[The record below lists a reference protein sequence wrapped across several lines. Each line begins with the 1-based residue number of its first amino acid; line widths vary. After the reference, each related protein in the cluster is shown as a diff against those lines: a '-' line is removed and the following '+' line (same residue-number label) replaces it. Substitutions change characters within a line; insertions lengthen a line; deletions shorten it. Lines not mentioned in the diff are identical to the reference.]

1 MKNILVLLVL
11 LVSVAYVSCKP
22 ATNNN
27 VWDNVPIQK
36 LPFSMIDSDRDSV
49 WNWMFSQESFNK
61 HFNISQDTNEM
72 DKMFHCDS
80 GWKHLSFDFDF
91 ISNEP
96 GHFFKRLP
104 DVNHDKVLLFVVYDD
119 KMEDDVCMGIKAWI
133 QLQTFDSDG
142 KFIDKLIV
150 YAHMGSECWFSR
162 NFTYDEN
169 NVIRLKDRKSC
180 VDVSADDP
188 YKIVYDAIATYAY
201 RIDDDGKIVELP
213 QEHTQEILVDKS
225 AEDIPNPIMELDSNV
240 ICSTRDL
247 DWDSTKWT
255 VPEDLLLETL
265 WKGNTYENV
274 DFLMRLPDYN
284 GDTVV
289 ITANFNGDDVGYVL
303 HVVKSGLLQ
312 KGLDISPQ
320 WADPVEI
327 DSEYVRKK
335 FVIYKDYRIRIDTE
349 EKEWEKPKQKRTD
362 YYRINGNGEF
372 YKTN

>member
-1 MKNILVLLVL
+1 M
-11 LVSVAYVSCKP
+11 
-22 ATNNN
+22 
-27 VWDNVPIQK
+27 
-36 LPFSMIDSDRDSV
+36 
-49 WNWMFSQESFNK
+49 
-61 HFNISQDTNEM
+61 
-72 DKMFHCDS
+72 
-80 GWKHLSFDFDF
+80 
-91 ISNEP
+91 
-96 GHFFKRLP
+96 
-104 DVNHDKVLLFVVYDD
+104 
-119 KMEDDVCMGIKAWI
+119 
-133 QLQTFDSDG
+133 
-142 KFIDKLIV
+142 
-150 YAHMGSECWFSR
+150 
-162 NFTYDEN
+162 
-169 NVIRLKDRKSC
+169 
-180 VDVSADDP
+180 DVSADDP